1 MTVEC
6 PRACRVLVT
15 LIAILL
21 CCLTQSWGRVSRNG
35 EPHWKKDIMYRL
47 EHQNYGN
54 NAPLIGVLAQPHNP
68 KHSKTGAKQSISGP
82 LVSWIESAGGRV
94 VPIRYDSTEE
104 EVESIFNS
112 LNGIVF
118 PGGSGTLW
126 YVSFGSCSFP
136 LTWKSIV
143 LYDANHLLCAL
154 L

>member
-1 MTVEC
+1 M
-6 PRACRVLVT
+6 T

-21 CCLTQSWGRVSRNG
+21 CCLTQSRGRVPTNG
-35 EPHWKKDIMYRL
+35 EHWKKDIMYRL

-68 KHSKTGAKQSISGP
+68 KHSKKGAKQSISGP

-94 VPIRYDSTEE
+94 VPIRYDSTEK
-104 EVESIFNS
+104 EVERIFES

-126 YVSFGSCSFP
+126 YVSFASLSLSLSEMEIHP
-136 LTWKSIV
+136 
-143 LYDANHLLCAL
+143 
-154 L
+154 